1 MHRIVRRRDFSEK
14 VLLVSIFVL
23 LIIAIVQH
31 LKIFSH

>member
-23 LIIAIVQH
+23 LIIAIAQH